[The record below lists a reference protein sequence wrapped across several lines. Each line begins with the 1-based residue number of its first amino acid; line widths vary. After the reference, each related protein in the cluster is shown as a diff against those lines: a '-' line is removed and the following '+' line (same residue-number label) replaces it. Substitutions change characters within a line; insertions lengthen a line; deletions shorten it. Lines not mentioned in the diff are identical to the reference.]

1 MLRPFKAILHPEE
14 LASLNRLA
22 REREN
27 AVICG
32 DHCRKFIQSGFADFH
47 AGPLLITILGRA
59 KLIEET
65 TRANWLL
72 CVA

>member
-1 MLRPFKAILHPEE
+1 MLHPVKAILHPEV

-22 REREN
+22 RENEN
-27 AVICG
+27 AAICG
-32 DHCRKFIQSGFADFH
+32 DHCRKLIQSGFADFH
-47 AGPLLITILGRA
+47 AGTLLITVMGRA

-65 TRANWLL
+65 TRAGWLL

>member
-1 MLRPFKAILHPEE
+1 MLHPVKAILHPEV

-22 REREN
+22 HEKEH

-32 DHCRKFIQSGFADFH
+32 DHCRKLIQSGFADFH
-47 AGPLLITILGRA
+47 AGTLLITILGRA
-59 KLIEET
+59 RLIEET
-65 TRANWLL
+65 TRVNWLL